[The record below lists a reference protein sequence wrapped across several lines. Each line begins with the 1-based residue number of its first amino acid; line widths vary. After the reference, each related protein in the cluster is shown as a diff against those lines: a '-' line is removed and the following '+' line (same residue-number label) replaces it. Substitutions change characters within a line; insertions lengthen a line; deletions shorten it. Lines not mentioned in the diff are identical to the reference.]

1 MTDRRSAVTHM
12 VSIAEV
18 CVLEAKGIIKK
29 KSLFFFLLRLS
40 FFVSEFNSY
49 ARLTGSLKPLFP
61 PPAVATRSTSVGPP
75 RHFGDLSPDSL
86 IIIPAANL
94 DL

>member
-29 KSLFFFLLRLS
+29 IAFFLLRFS